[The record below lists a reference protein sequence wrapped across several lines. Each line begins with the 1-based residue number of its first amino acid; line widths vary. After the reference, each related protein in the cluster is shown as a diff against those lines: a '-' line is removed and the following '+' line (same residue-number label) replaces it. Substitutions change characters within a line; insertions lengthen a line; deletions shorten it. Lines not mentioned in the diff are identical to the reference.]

1 MMRRIYILLLLVV
14 LPLMA
19 AVPGNKSYSKRQ
31 APAPLYIVDGKVG
44 VGPQDLPPA
53 EDVASMTQL
62 SGKEAV
68 DLYGKRA
75 AGGVIII
82 RTKDFEKDHVLDSRT
97 NAKRKKSGDAPNKL
111 VRFARK
117 IAGGNNVLETI
128 ILIVVVVPLMTIP
141 LYATPLITK
150 LRKRFRKRTGRKS
163 AYYPG
168 TFDAGGEVFRATS
181 SPWYYLVLALLLG
194 LTVYLAVVMY
204 RMLVR
209 QTFTFSVLS
218 VVLLILLAA
227 VFVYLICRVHVELQ
241 KRKSYLIIDK
251 EGIRGI
257 YVKAHRFPVK
267 PQFRNVN
274 IRWDELTDVKVSC
287 EYNTYL
293 DFYYK
298 RAQLPYKSIYLEY
311 LPTRKVIDCINFFY
325 ARHAGITKQPAL
337 IKPTPFELT
346 NTFTFLLISLGVLV
360 LCYLVY

>member
-1 MMRRIYILLLLVV
+1 MVRTIFCLL
-14 LPLMA
+14 P
-19 AVPGNKSYSKRQ
+19 KSAQSYK
-31 APAPLYIVDGKVG
+31 
-44 VGPQDLPPA
+44 
-53 EDVASMTQL
+53 
-62 SGKEAV
+62 
-68 DLYGKRA
+68 
-75 AGGVIII
+75 
-82 RTKDFEKDHVLDSRT
+82 
-97 NAKRKKSGDAPNKL
+97 KKSTYANICRIL
-111 VRFARK
+111 VDFCNSLHFSLAYINIYLYLCSR
-117 IAGGNNVLETI
+117 NDLLCDEE
-128 ILIVVVVPLMTIP
+128 ILSLHI
-141 LYATPLITK
+141 
-150 LRKRFRKRTGRKS
+150 R
-163 AYYPG
+163 AYCV
-168 TFDAGGEVFRATS
+168 AGGEVFRATS

-227 VFVYLICRVHVELQ
+227 VFVYLICRVFVEFQ

-251 EGIRGI
+251 EGIRGT

-293 DFYYK
+293 DFYNK

-325 ARHAGITKQPAL
+325 AHHAGITKQPAL
-337 IKPTPFELT
+337 IKPTPFEDT
-346 NTFTFLLISLGVLV
+346 NTFTFLLISFGVLV